1 MPIPRRLPCTLIPL
15 ALVVAILT
23 SALQPVYQKP
33 GPGLIVLTLLSPPR
47 TICVGE
53 SEPIQIFVQD
63 SVYGIPRG
71 YTTFMMTSP
80 LGANETLLTYP
91 LGGLVTMNYKPAAA
105 GTDAVQIL
113 AINPYSQ
120 SIILNFTTIVEQCT
134 WHWELTYSGV
144 YPNPKGYWTY
154 YEKASVEDGTLEIH
168 DRGRGY
174 LELEGKGTVDF
185 SVDTIGADPSGVCSL
200 DRLPEGSTTVRVDG
214 IMNQP
219 ESGSMI
225 LNFTFET
232 AALPGGSKF
241 QCLVM
246 DQQVTIPFALPSTTF
261 NLSALPLSGLV
272 VPTGSS
278 SHSRPVSSA
287 ILWQIPGSGSVRLRL
302 IRLTH

>member
-1 MPIPRRLPCTLIPL
+1 MPIPRNLLRTLIPL
-15 ALVVAILT
+15 ALVAAVLT
-23 SALQPVYQKP
+23 SALRPVYQKP
-33 GPGLIVLTLLSPPR
+33 EPGLIVLTLLSPPR

-53 SEPIQIFVQD
+53 SEPIQIFAQD
-63 SVYGIPRG
+63 TVYGIPRG
-71 YTTFMMTSP
+71 FTTFIMTSP
-80 LGANETLLTYP
+80 LGANEILTTYA
-91 LGGLVTMNYKPAAA
+91 LGGLVTLNYKPVAE
-105 GTDAVQIL
+105 GSDMIQINTL
-113 AINPYSQ
+113 NSYSQ
-120 SIILNFTTIVEQCT
+120 SIILNFPAIVERCT

-168 DRGRGY
+168 DRGRSY

-185 SVDTIGADPSGVCSL
+185 FVDAIGADPSGACSL
-200 DRLPEGSTTVRVDG
+200 DQVPEGSTTVHVDG

-219 ESGSMI
+219 GPGSMI

-232 AALPGGSKF
+232 AGLPGGSKF

-246 DQQVTIPFALPSTTF
+246 DQQTTIPFALPSTTI
-261 NLSALPLSGLV
+261 NLNALPLSRVV

-278 SHSRPVSSA
+278 SHSRPVSTA

-302 IRLTH
+302 IRLSH